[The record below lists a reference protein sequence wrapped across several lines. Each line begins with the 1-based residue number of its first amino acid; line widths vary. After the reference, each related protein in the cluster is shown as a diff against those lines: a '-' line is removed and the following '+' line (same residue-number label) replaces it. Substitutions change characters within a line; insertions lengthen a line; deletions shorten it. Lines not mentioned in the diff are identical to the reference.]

1 MSEYHV
7 ASFIVRAKQKHLVT
21 VIDSCNQIH
30 GCEVH
35 GHDGQAKI
43 VVTLE
48 AASHKEIANLSDHLA
63 AVSQVIDISPVY
75 HEYIDESENKK
86 NADASAA

>member
-7 ASFIVRAKQKHLVT
+7 ASFIVRTQQENLVT

-43 VVTLE
+43 IVTLE
-48 AASHKEIANLSDHLA
+48 AANHKEIANLSDQLA
-63 AVSQVIDISPVY
+63 AVKQVIDISPVY
-75 HEYIDESENKK
+75 HEYIDESENE
-86 NADASAA
+86 DASAA